1 MKLFVYIVLSICLLS
16 CGDSIDLDQLNDNS
30 RLVVYAFPTKGDSID
45 IYVYEMD
52 AFQYVVEYV
61 DEQRK
66 SATVFN
72 SAALKQKNKY
82 EVFLGG
88 NHPQINIKTTN
99 LNKKSLL
106 IFKDSYA
113 NALIPFLL
121 PYYQNITIVDPRYYS
136 DDIEKLISDA
146 QITDVLFLY
155 NMNTF
160 AADNSL
166 AGVLIDE

>member
-1 MKLFVYIVLSICLLS
+1 MASTS
-16 CGDSIDLDQLNDNS
+16 G
-30 RLVVYAFPTKGDSID
+30 AFSVKDPID

-52 AFQYVVEYV
+52 EFQYVVEYT

-72 SAALKQKNKY
+72 SAALEQKNKY

-113 NALIPFLL
+113 NALIQFLL
-121 PYYQNITIVDPRYYS
+121 PYYQTITIVDPRYYS
-136 DDIEKLISDA
+136 DDIEKLLSDA

-160 AADNSL
+160 AEDNSL